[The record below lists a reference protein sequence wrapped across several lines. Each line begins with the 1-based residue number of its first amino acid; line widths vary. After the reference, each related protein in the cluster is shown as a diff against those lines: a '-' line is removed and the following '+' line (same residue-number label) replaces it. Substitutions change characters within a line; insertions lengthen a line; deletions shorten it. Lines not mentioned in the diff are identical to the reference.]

1 MVGRYCEEVLISLF
15 IAFKFL
21 AHHSF
26 LSIAP
31 FPSYTHLT
39 CRGILSMFLLTCGDS
54 IPLALID
61 EVCVVVVA
69 VVFQPENSWC
79 LEVPWSPLCFF
90 RIVSRVADGWH
101 DSNRFP
107 GRLTSLSCNC
117 KAVPNV

>member
-1 MVGRYCEEVLISLF
+1 MVGGFCEEVLISLF
-15 IAFKFL
+15 IAFTFL

-26 LSIAP
+26 LLISP

-79 LEVPWSPLCFF
+79 LEVPWSPLCFK
-90 RIVSRVADGWH
+90 G
-101 DSNRFP
+101 
-107 GRLTSLSCNC
+107 LTLHAAQTLNEHQHRP
-117 KAVPNV
+117 KKTKL